1 MTATRNSP
9 RYPSLAVCSSYD
21 KYYDNLT
28 KIYFSARWLV
38 GADTRIPGRILVS
51 RLKSSRDSGF
61 SSKIGTIPP
70 KSGRLDMLHGF

>member
-28 KIYFSARWLV
+28 KVCFSACWLV
-38 GADTRIPGRILVS
+38 RADLQN
-51 RLKSSRDSGF
+51 RDTCVPTEVESGF
-61 SSKIGTIPP
+61 GILK
-70 KSGRLDMLHGF
+70 